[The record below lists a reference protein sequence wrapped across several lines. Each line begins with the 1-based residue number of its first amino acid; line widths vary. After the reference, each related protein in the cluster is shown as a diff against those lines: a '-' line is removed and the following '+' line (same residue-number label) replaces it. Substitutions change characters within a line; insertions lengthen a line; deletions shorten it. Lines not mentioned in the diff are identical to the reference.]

1 MKREF
6 HFEFEDES
14 NDRNQGLTYEIPD
27 DLTRLTATTDDGTL
41 VLTGNQAGFLVLAR
55 ILAQMAS
62 CDYRNGFHVHIQE
75 DFDVDKPD
83 RLTVVLDR
91 S

>member
-1 MKREF
+1 MRREF

-14 NDRNQGLTYEIPD
+14 INRNEGLTYEIPHE
-27 DLTRLTATTDDGTL
+27 LSRLTATTDNGAL

-62 CDYRNGFHVHIQE
+62 CDYKNGFHFHIRE
-75 DFDVDKPD
+75 DFDIDKQ
-83 RLTVVLDR
+83 TA
-91 S
+91 